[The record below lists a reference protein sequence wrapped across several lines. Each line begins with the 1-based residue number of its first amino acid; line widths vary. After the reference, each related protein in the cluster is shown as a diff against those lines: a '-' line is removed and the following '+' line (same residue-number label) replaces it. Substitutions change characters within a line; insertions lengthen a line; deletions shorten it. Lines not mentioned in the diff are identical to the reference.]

1 MILLCQSFRNQTGVE
16 HSVITPGTNA
26 DHAIIIFDLPGIDL
40 IHFFATVLLTGPFC
54 RTVVLYCLL
63 GIAASGTNC
72 QLRFVW
78 VGSDDHPF
86 PAPLFTGF
94 CVTAAA
100 RSWLLRENRHP
111 QRTHQRGH
119 QQQIDN
125 SFQFAIPPFLQ
136 TTNSPIYE
144 QLLIRY
150 PLSQRIC
157 GKVVLVRIYEI
168 DLTITISKLKR
179 AFEFVNGLKGSIV
192 SDGSV

>member
-1 MILLCQSFRNQTGVE
+1 
-16 HSVITPGTNA
+16 TPGTNA

-63 GIAASGTNC
+63 GIAASGTNG

-94 CVTAAA
+94 CFTAAA
-100 RSWLLRENRHP
+100 RSWLLGENRHP

-119 QQQIDN
+119 EQQIDN

-136 TTNSPIYE
+136 TTNSRVRTSKASRVSGITVPPSICF
-144 QLLIRY
+144 
-150 PLSQRIC
+150 SQAPKKSHAAQESRIF
-157 GKVVLVRIYEI
+157 LY
-168 DLTITISKLKR
+168 S
-179 AFEFVNGLKGSIV
+179 S
-192 SDGSV
+192 